1 MMNQLEQEKQDIDY
15 VREQLEIKL
24 KHTERKCEE
33 MQKITEDRE
42 LLSQKYVELEE
53 NQHESKKLLREK

>member
-1 MMNQLEQEKQDIDY
+1 MMNRLEQEKQDIDY
-15 VREQLEIKL
+15 VREQFEIKL

-53 NQHESKKLLREK
+53 NQHESKKLLR